1 VKGEQERQEEWSRRK
16 QIVVEE
22 LKKKARELKF
32 EIREEDMELYADLTF
47 RAFEKQPPSEVTV
60 KMGQIPQ
67 MNYFIKEYMELCA
80 EVTHSQMIKY
90 EA

>member
-1 VKGEQERQEEWSRRK
+1 MKGEQERQEEWSRRK

-47 RAFEKQPPSEVTV
+47 RAFEKQPPSEVT
-60 KMGQIPQ
+60 
-67 MNYFIKEYMELCA
+67 
-80 EVTHSQMIKY
+80 
-90 EA
+90 